1 MKERKEKVREEG
13 GGMEGGGVCL
23 RERVSKNKIF
33 YGPALGRGCFLTILV
48 F

>member
-1 MKERKEKVREEG
+1 MFMRKGCCKKKKG
-13 GGMEGGGVCL
+13 WGGGGVCL

-33 YGPALGRGCFLTILV
+33 YGPALGRGCFLKILV